1 MQPTPAPG
9 LIHHLRCCLIV
20 RAMTFTDEV
29 PDSVLDEAA
38 RRFSLLSDLTRLK
51 IVRKLHKC
59 GECSV
64 SEIAEEADATLP
76 NVSQHLS
83 RLLAGGIVRR
93 RREGKSVLYS
103 IADPTVQDI
112 CDVVCSSVLSRA
124 VTDIG

>member
-1 MQPTPAPG
+1 MKA
-9 LIHHLRCCLIV
+9 
-20 RAMTFTDEV
+20 TFEKEV

-51 IVRKLHKC
+51 IVRKLHGC

-64 SEIAEEADATLP
+64 SEIATEADATLP

-83 RLLAGGIVRR
+83 RLLAGGVVRR
-93 RREGKSVLYS
+93 RREGKLVLYS

-112 CDVVCSSVLSRA
+112 CEVVCSSVLSRA
-124 VTDIG
+124 VKDFG